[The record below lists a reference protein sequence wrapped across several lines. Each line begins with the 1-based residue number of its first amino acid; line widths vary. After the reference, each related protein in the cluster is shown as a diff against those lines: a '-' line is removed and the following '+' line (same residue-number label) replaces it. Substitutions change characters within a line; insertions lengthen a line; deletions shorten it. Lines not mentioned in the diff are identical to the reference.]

1 MVQYE
6 WDGAAR
12 WKLHATRAMLENLL
26 HMNDA
31 RVSEGTN
38 GTGTATDREAIR
50 IATVDDRE
58 AIRRLVNQAFEV
70 ERFLKKGGGDRLQ
83 GDGELEA
90 LFERGTFLVKAEN
103 GEPVGCVYVELCG
116 ERIFASSQPS
126 EVSRGVAFLDGK
138 ATGSS
143 PVPFAPEAKILERA
157 YLGLLSIVPA
167 RQGAGL
173 GKQLNAAAEQY
184 AREQGCRWMDLRV
197 VSPRAEQLL
206 PVYRKLGYT
215 ETGTQ
220 EYPAVLAEKMAIP
233 GHFILMEKAL

>member
-1 MVQYE
+1 MQWMARQCSQYE

-26 HMNDA
+26 HMNT
-31 RVSEGTN
+31 VQVGEGS
-38 GTGTATDREAIR
+38 IR
-50 IATVDDRE
+50 IATVEDRE

-90 LFERGTFLVKAEN
+90 LFERGTFLVKAED
-103 GEPVGCVYVELCG
+103 GEPVGCVYVE
-116 ERIFASSQPS
+116 P
-126 EVSRGVAFLDGK
+126 RGA
-138 ATGSS
+138 
-143 PVPFAPEAKILERA
+143 RA

-173 GKQLNAAAEQY
+173 GKQLNATAEQY

-197 VSPRAEQLL
+197 VSPREEQLL
-206 PVYRKLGYT
+206 PVYRKLGYV

-220 EYPAVLAEKMAIP
+220 EYPAVLVEKMAIP

>member
-1 MVQYE
+1 MQWMARQCSQYE

-31 RVSEGTN
+31 RVSEGMN
-38 GTGTATDREAIR
+38 GIGTGTERETIR
-50 IATVDDRE
+50 MASVEDRE

-83 GDGELEA
+83 GDGELET
-90 LFERGTFLVKAEN
+90 LFERGTFLVKAVD
-103 GEPVGCVYVELCG
+103 GEPVGCVYVE
-116 ERIFASSQPS
+116 P
-126 EVSRGVAFLDGK
+126 RG
-138 ATGSS
+138 
-143 PVPFAPEAKILERA
+143 ERA

-184 AREQGCRWMDLRV
+184 AREQGCGWMDLRV
-197 VSPRAEQLL
+197 VSPREEQLL
-206 PVYRKLGYT
+206 PVYRKLGYA

-220 EYPAVLAEKMAIP
+220 EYPAVLVEKMAIP

>member
-1 MVQYE
+1 MQWMARQCSQYE

-26 HMNDA
+26 HMNT
-31 RVSEGTN
+31 VQVGEGS
-38 GTGTATDREAIR
+38 IR
-50 IATVDDRE
+50 IATVEDRE

-90 LFERGTFLVKAEN
+90 LFERGTFLVKAED
-103 GEPVGCVYVELCG
+103 GEPVGCVYVE
-116 ERIFASSQPS
+116 P
-126 EVSRGVAFLDGK
+126 RGA
-138 ATGSS
+138 
-143 PVPFAPEAKILERA
+143 RA

-173 GKQLNAAAEQY
+173 GKQLNATAEQY

-197 VSPRAEQLL
+197 VSPREEQLL
-206 PVYRKLGYT
+206 PVYRKLGYA

-220 EYPAVLAEKMAIP
+220 EYPAVLVEKMAIP

>member
-1 MVQYE
+1 MQWMARQCSQYE
-6 WDGAAR
+6 WDGAER

-26 HMNDA
+26 HMNT
-31 RVSEGTN
+31 VQVGEGS
-38 GTGTATDREAIR
+38 IR
-50 IATVDDRE
+50 IATVEDRE

-90 LFERGTFLVKAEN
+90 LFERGTFLVKAED
-103 GEPVGCVYVELCG
+103 GEPVGCVYVE
-116 ERIFASSQPS
+116 P
-126 EVSRGVAFLDGK
+126 RGA
-138 ATGSS
+138 
-143 PVPFAPEAKILERA
+143 RA

-173 GKQLNAAAEQY
+173 GKQLNATAEQY

-197 VSPRAEQLL
+197 VSPREEQLL
-206 PVYRKLGYT
+206 PVYRKLGYA

-220 EYPAVLAEKMAIP
+220 EYPAVLVEKMAIP
-233 GHFILMEKAL
+233 GHFILMAKAL

>member
-1 MVQYE
+1 MQWMARQCSQYE
-6 WDGAAR
+6 WDGAER
-12 WKLHATRAMLENLL
+12 WKLHETRAMLENLL
-26 HMNDA
+26 HMNT
-31 RVSEGTN
+31 VQVGEGS
-38 GTGTATDREAIR
+38 IR
-50 IATVDDRE
+50 IATVEDRE

-90 LFERGTFLVKAEN
+90 LFERGTFLVKAED
-103 GEPVGCVYVELCG
+103 GEPVGCVYVE
-116 ERIFASSQPS
+116 P
-126 EVSRGVAFLDGK
+126 RGA
-138 ATGSS
+138 
-143 PVPFAPEAKILERA
+143 RA

-173 GKQLNAAAEQY
+173 GKQLNATAEQY

-197 VSPRAEQLL
+197 VSPREEQLL
-206 PVYRKLGYT
+206 PVYRKLGYA

-220 EYPAVLAEKMAIP
+220 EYPAVLVEKMAIP

>member
-38 GTGTATDREAIR
+38 GTGTATDREAVRTATADREAIR

-90 LFERGTFLVKAEN
+90 LFERGTFLVKAED
-103 GEPVGCVYVELCG
+103 GEPVGCVYVE
-116 ERIFASSQPS
+116 P
-126 EVSRGVAFLDGK
+126 RG
-138 ATGSS
+138 
-143 PVPFAPEAKILERA
+143 ERA
-157 YLGLLSIVPA
+157 YLGLLSIAPS

-197 VSPRAEQLL
+197 VSPREEQLL
-206 PVYRKLGYT
+206 PVYRKLGYV

-220 EYPAVLAEKMAIP
+220 EYPAALVEKMAIP